1 MFSTIKIALVF
12 LAGSAVFAQETVEA
26 SAAEIENAEFVD
38 AADVE
43 AAGRGGRGGG
53 KDDRRRHHGGGGR
66 GRYPSRYPF
75 FYNPYPFYNYPV
87 YPSYPVY
94 PPYYQAPYY
103 PPYQQAPNQQVT
115 VNYGPPVTGGPA
127 YPPVTG
133 GPSYG
138 APAY

>member
-12 LAGSAVFAQETVEA
+12 LAGSAVFAQETVDSQEFQ
-26 SAAEIENAEFVD
+26 IENAEFVD

-43 AAGRGGRGGG
+43 AAGRGGRGGN
-53 KDDRRRHHGGGGR
+53 DDRRRHHGGGGR
-66 GRYPSRYPF
+66 GRYPSRYRYGYPF
-75 FYNPYPFYNYPV
+75 FYNPYPYY
-87 YPSYPVY
+87 YPSYPAF
-94 PPYYQAPYY
+94 PNYYQAPYY
-103 PPYQQAPNQQVT
+103 PPYQQAPSQQVT